1 MGALGSTITQ
11 STIIDEGPESVP
23 VRETTP
29 RRLALRRFLRHRLAV
44 ASLVVLVLMALTT
57 ALAPLLAPYSPTAQ
71 DLLNTL
77 SSPSASHVLGTDD
90 LGRDILSRL
99 IYGGR
104 ITLGIGFG
112 AAIVVFIIGILVGAV
127 AGYVGGWVDG
137 LLMRFVDLVLS
148 FPSLFLL
155 LILAAYTGVNVVTII
170 LFIGFFGWMYL
181 ARLVRSEFLV
191 IREME
196 YVQAAR
202 AAGVGGWRMV
212 WRHML
217 PNAIAAIIVNVT
229 FAIAVAM
236 YVEAALDF
244 LGFGLSPDVAT
255 WGNMLAQSE
264 QYIAVNPLLTVAPGV
279 LLTIAILAVNFI
291 GDGLR
296 DAFDPRSK

>member
-1 MGALGSTITQ
+1 
-11 STIIDEGPESVP
+11 
-23 VRETTP
+23 
-29 RRLALRRFLRHRLAV
+29 
-44 ASLVVLVLMALTT
+44 
-57 ALAPLLAPYSPTAQ
+57 
-71 DLLNTL
+71 
-77 SSPSASHVLGTDD
+77 
-90 LGRDILSRL
+90 
-99 IYGGR
+99 
-104 ITLGIGFG
+104 
-112 AAIVVFIIGILVGAV
+112 
-127 AGYVGGWVDG
+127 
-137 LLMRFVDLVLS
+137 VLS

-279 LLTIAILAVNFI
+279 LLTVAILAVNFI